1 MRETKGRGGLP
12 GWGEGGLPG
21 WGEGEGGEGEGGE
34 EGGGECEGD
43 GRDVALPFV
52 IVKEL
57 NLDLAFF

>member
-21 WGEGEGGEGEGGE
+21 WGEGEGGE